1 MSETTNSRVS
11 KVEAAD
17 VEAGQMGQRYL
28 AAGAQVGMRLWA
40 AQPPSEGK
48 PEAARD
54 YETVGYVVTGR
65 ARLRAGDETLDLGP
79 GGSWVVPA
87 GVSHTYEIVE
97 AFTAVEATSPPAQQ
111 AGRDAPPA

>member
-1 MSETTNSRVS
+1 VSETTNSRVS

-65 ARLRAGDETLDLGP
+65 AGCTRGTRRWSWGRVTP
-79 GGSWVVPA
+79 GWC
-87 GVSHTYEIVE
+87 
-97 AFTAVEATSPPAQQ
+97 PP
-111 AGRDAPPA
+111 G